1 MEVHPFG
8 CKHFI
13 AVTAHTQDRYLGA
26 RVRGSQVTISILAI
40 SKMYEAY
47 LPSVI
52 EEGKY
57 LEEILF
63 EILED

>member
-26 RVRGSQVTISILAI
+26 RVAGSQVTISISEI
-40 SKMYEAY
+40 SKMLKAN
-47 LPSVI
+47 LPSI
-52 EEGKY
+52 MEGKY
-57 LEEILF
+57 LRLKVF
-63 EILED
+63 